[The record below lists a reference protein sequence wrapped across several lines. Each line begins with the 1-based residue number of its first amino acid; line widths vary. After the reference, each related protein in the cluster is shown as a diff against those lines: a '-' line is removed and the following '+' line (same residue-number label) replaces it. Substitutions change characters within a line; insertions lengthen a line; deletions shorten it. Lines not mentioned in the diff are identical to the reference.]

1 MAIPITIRCECGE
14 LHSADLGDS
23 VDCSCGRHYD
33 TSTLPPERFAHV
45 EAKQARIRLYLA
57 LGLIF
62 VVGVSVLT
70 AVQWGLRGIMVG
82 LPLAAL
88 VWFLF
93 LGKWYR
99 KRWLLRNARDST
111 TLQLE
116 ATER

>member
-1 MAIPITIRCECGE
+1 
-14 LHSADLGDS
+14 
-23 VDCSCGRHYD
+23 
-33 TSTLPPERFAHV
+33 
-45 EAKQARIRLYLA
+45 
-57 LGLIF
+57 
-62 VVGVSVLT
+62 
-70 AVQWGLRGIMVG
+70 MVG

-99 KRWLLRNARDST
+99 KRWLLRNARDPT